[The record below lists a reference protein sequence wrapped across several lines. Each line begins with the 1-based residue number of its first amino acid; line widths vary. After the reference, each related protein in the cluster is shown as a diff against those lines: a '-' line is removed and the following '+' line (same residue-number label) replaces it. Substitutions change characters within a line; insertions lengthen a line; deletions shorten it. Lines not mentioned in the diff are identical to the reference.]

1 MPELLPWLLLIH
13 VLAAIVG
20 VGPTFAFPLVGAM
33 GGREPAH
40 ANFATRVSLS
50 ISERFA
56 VPLVAVSGLTGIG
69 MIWAGE
75 FDVFSAE
82 FRWLLVAIGIY
93 VATYAFALFVQLPA
107 VKRVVAMTSGGPPP
121 GAAAGAPAGPPPALV
136 EAITVVKRNSVL
148 LMSAWT
154 VIVFLMVVKPT
165 LGT

>member
-1 MPELLPWLLLIH
+1 MPELLPWLLLVH

-20 VGPTFAFPLVGAM
+20 VGPTFTFPLIGAM
-33 GGREPAH
+33 GEREPAH

-75 FDVFSAE
+75 IDVFSSE

-93 VATYAFALFVQLPA
+93 VATYAFGLFVQVPA

-121 GAAAGAPAGPPPALV
+121 GAAPIAAAGPPPALA
-136 EAITVVKRNSVL
+136 EAIGGVKRNGNL
-148 LMSAWT
+148 LMAAWT
-154 VIVFLMVVKPT
+154 VIVFLMVVKPS
-165 LGT
+165 LGA

>member
-1 MPELLPWLLLIH
+1 MPELLPWLLLLH

-20 VGPTFAFPLVGAM
+20 VGPTFAFPLIGAM

-50 ISERFA
+50 ISERYP
-56 VPLVAVSGLTGIG
+56 VPLVAVSGLTGLG

-75 FDVFSAE
+75 FDVFSSE
-82 FRWLLVAIGIY
+82 SRWLLVAIGIY
-93 VATYAFALFVQLPA
+93 VVTYAFALFVQVPA

-121 GAAAGAPAGPPPALV
+121 DAEPGATAGPPPALV
-136 EAITVVKRNSVL
+136 EAIGAVKRNGNL
-148 LMSAWT
+148 LMAAWT
-154 VIVFLMVVKPT
+154 VVVFLMVVKPA

>member
-1 MPELLPWLLLIH
+1 MPELLPWLLLVH

-20 VGPTFAFPLVGAM
+20 LGPTFAFPLIGAM

-56 VPLVAVSGLTGIG
+56 VPLVAVSGITGLG
-69 MIWAGE
+69 MIWAGA

-82 FRWLLVAIGIY
+82 FRWLLLAIGIY

-121 GAAAGAPAGPPPALV
+121 GAAPGATSGPPPALV
-136 EAITVVKRNSVL
+136 EAIGAVKRNGIL
-148 LMSAWT
+148 LMTAWT
-154 VIVFLMVVKPT
+154 VVVFLMVVKPA

>member
-1 MPELLPWLLLIH
+1 MPELLPWFLLVH

-20 VGPTFAFPLVGAM
+20 LGPTFAYPLIGAM
-33 GGREPAH
+33 GGREPEH

-56 VPLVAVSGLTGIG
+56 VPLVAVSGLTGLG

-75 FDVFSAE
+75 FDVFSSE

-93 VATYAFALFVQLPA
+93 VVTYGFALFVQVPA

-121 GAAAGAPAGPPPALV
+121 GAAPGAQAGPPPALL
-136 EAITVVKRNSVL
+136 EAIGAVKRNGIL
-148 LMSAWT
+148 LMAAWT
-154 VIVFLMVVKPT
+154 VIVLLMVVKPT
-165 LGT
+165 FGT